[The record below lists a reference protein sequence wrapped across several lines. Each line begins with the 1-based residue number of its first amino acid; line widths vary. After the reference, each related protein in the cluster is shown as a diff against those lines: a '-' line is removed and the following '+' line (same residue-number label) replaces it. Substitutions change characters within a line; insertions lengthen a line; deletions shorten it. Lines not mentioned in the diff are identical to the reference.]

1 MTDPKL
7 MYTLDNED
15 NLVYVRTIGAA
26 VENNAGDNLGS
37 VEAGAEVNA
46 IETISYNSTA
56 LTIDSNRNV
65 ALPVFTIARL
75 STAETGY
82 AASYQLTKDGNAV
95 GDTINI
101 PKDMVVESGTVETC
115 TVADVPVQG
124 YQVGDKYIDLVI
136 ANKSDSHLYILVS
149 DLIDVYTAGT
159 GISIS
164 GNEISVN
171 LSAAEIP
178 DLTSAKITLMTGY
191 TATTEGAVSD
201 VAATDSLNEAIA
213 KLQYNVNKKLD
224 FNTAITGATKCKIT
238 YDNNGLVTAGADLS
252 LADIPSLTSEKVT
265 LLTGYTATT
274 EGSVTDVA
282 ATDTLN
288 EAIAK
293 LQYAISQVG
302 SHNYLRYAE
311 VIE

>member
-26 VENNAGDNLGS
+26 VTNSAGKTLAGVEENAQ
-37 VEAGAEVNA
+37 VNV
-46 IETISYNSTA
+46 IESITYNSSA
-56 LTIDSNRNV
+56 LTISSKSV
-65 ALPVFTIARL
+65 ALPVFTMSKL
-75 STAETGY
+75 GTATSGY
-82 AASYQLTKDGNAV
+82 AASYQLTKDGVAV
-95 GDTINI
+95 GDTIDI
-101 PKDMVVESGTVETC
+101 PKDMVVQSGEVKTC
-115 TVADVPVQG
+115 TQADTPVEG
-124 YQVGDKYIDLVI
+124 YVVGDKYIDLVI

-149 DLIDVYTAGT
+149 DLIDTYTAGT
-159 GISIS
+159 GINIA
-164 GNEISVN
+164 NNVISVN

-178 DLTSAKITLMTGY
+178 NLTSAKITLMTGY
-191 TATTEGAVSD
+191 TATTEGAVAD

-224 FNTAITGATKCKIT
+224 ANTAITGATKCKIT
-238 YDNNGLVTAGADLS
+238 YDNDGLVTAGADLS
-252 LADIPSLTSEKVT
+252 AEDIPNLTSAKVT

-274 EGSVTDVA
+274 EGASVAVA

-293 LQYAISQVG
+293 LQYSINKLGAG
-302 SHNYLRYAE
+302 NFLRYAE